1 MMRLRVLA
9 VTVVETGAPGAVLA
23 VMVVTVVV
31 VMVVVVVQVAAVAVG
46 LDPPAVAAADHAFVV
61 VLAPAGGHAV
71 MVLEEV
77 ARLVHQRRVAPAR
90 QHEPLTAPVVPACAH
105 VQPKGHKSSLILRKI
120 RLKFTTRFTV
130 DNDEAVGTGT
140 CFDEAVGTVQ

>member
-71 MVLEEV
+71 VVLEEV

-90 QHEPLTAPVVPACAH
+90 QHEPLTAPVVPALTSKSTQN
-105 VQPKGHKSSLILRKI
+105 VLLHKMRLESVLVVLGCMNRHMLR
-120 RLKFTTRFTV
+120 
-130 DNDEAVGTGT
+130 
-140 CFDEAVGTVQ
+140 